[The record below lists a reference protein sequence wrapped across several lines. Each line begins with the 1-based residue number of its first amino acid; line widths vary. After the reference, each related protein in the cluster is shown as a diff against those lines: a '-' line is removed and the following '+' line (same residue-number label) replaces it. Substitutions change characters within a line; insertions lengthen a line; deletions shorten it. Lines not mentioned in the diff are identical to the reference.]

1 MATVAG
7 QAKTG
12 DSIFYTCGICQ
23 SVTLKHPLILAS
35 ASPRRRQL
43 LREAGYEFSV
53 VPPPLHEPAPTQTPA
68 VNAASWAEA
77 LAYFKAAAV
86 AASCRDAIVIGADTV
101 VTHSG
106 NIIGKPKDLADARR
120 ILSTM
125 FGGHNNVITGLAVLC
140 LTHSRRIITHEAT
153 AIIMRPMDPDEVDQ
167 YLATGAWRDKAGAYA
182 IQEGG
187 DKFVQSIHGSFSN
200 IVGLPMEKL
209 KDVLTQFEV

>member
-1 MATVAG
+1 M
-7 QAKTG
+7 
-12 DSIFYTCGICQ
+12 
-23 SVTLKHPLILAS
+23 
-35 ASPRRRQL
+35 
-43 LREAGYEFSV
+43 REAGYEFSI
-53 VPPPLHEPAPTQTPA
+53 VPPPLHEPAPTQATA
-68 VNAASWAEA
+68 VAATSWAEA

-86 AASCRDAIVIGADTV
+86 AASFPDAIVIGADTV

-106 NIIGKPKDLADARR
+106 NIIGKPKNLSDARR

-125 FGGHNNVITGLAVLC
+125 FGGRNDVITGLAVLC
-140 LTHSRRIITHEAT
+140 PTHSRRVITHEAT
-153 AIIMRPMDPDEVDQ
+153 TIIMRSMDPDEVDQ
-167 YLATGAWRDKAGAYA
+167 YLASGAWRDKAGAYA